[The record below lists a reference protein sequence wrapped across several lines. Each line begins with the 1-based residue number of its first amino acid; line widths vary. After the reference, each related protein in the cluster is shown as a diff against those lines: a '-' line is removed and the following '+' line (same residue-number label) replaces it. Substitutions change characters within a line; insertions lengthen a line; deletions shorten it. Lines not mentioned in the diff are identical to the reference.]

1 MLADMGSDEI
11 TEWMAYERVTGPL
24 GPGRY
29 DVLHGI
35 HTAVVANTAAA
46 KGRKAR
52 PRDFIPEWDQDREP
66 DAGQMLAT
74 VRALNA
80 RLGGTDLTSGGGGD
94 DDAG

>member
-1 MLADMGSDEI
+1 MLADIDSDEL
-11 TEWMAYERVTGPL
+11 TEWIAYEKVTGPL
-24 GPGRY
+24 GPRRL

-66 DAGQMLAT
+66 DFEQMLAT
-74 VRALNA
+74 A
-80 RLGGTDLTSGGGGD
+80 RTLTTALGGTDHTLGGES
-94 DDAG
+94 A